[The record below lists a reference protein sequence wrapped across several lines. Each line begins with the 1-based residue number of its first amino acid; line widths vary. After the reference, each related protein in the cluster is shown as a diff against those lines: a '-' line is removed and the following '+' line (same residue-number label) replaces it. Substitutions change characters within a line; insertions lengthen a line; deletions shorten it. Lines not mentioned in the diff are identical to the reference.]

1 MTSLKTDAREASAV
15 SVYMANI
22 LATAY
27 FYKLF
32 WVYDN

>member
-1 MTSLKTDAREASAV
+1 MTSLKRDAKEASAV
-15 SVYMANI
+15 SVYIAKI
-22 LATAY
+22 LVTAY